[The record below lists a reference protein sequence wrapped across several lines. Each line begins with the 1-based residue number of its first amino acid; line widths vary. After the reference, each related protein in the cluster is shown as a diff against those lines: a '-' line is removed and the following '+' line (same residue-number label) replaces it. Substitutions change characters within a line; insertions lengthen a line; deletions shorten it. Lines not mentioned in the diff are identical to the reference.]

1 MLKRISDLGFSIEL
15 NKASKEFLGEKGFDK
30 DFGARPLA
38 RALQKYLEDPLA
50 EEILKSNLS
59 EGDLIKVSHKKGTEE
74 LILKV
79 VPAKKEAKEAKE
91 KKE

>member
-1 MLKRISDLGFSIEL
+1 MTKTLEL
-15 NKASKEFLGEKGFDK
+15 D
-30 DFGARPLA
+30 R
-38 RALQKYLEDPLA
+38 LQEPCKNTWKIHWPRK
-50 EEILKSNLS
+50 ILKSNLS